1 MALNSPAILLAMEAL
16 FGNIKPA
23 LDVIKRLGTM
33 DFSDQAPTF
42 DVKPGA
48 TIKIPVSSVAAAS
61 EYHATNNNYR
71 TGGDTAWAE
80 LVAKH
85 FLKGYDVTGVDIDKG
100 INAGRIKGLFSSR
113 AGSSI
118 AAAAL
123 GTVASALDGTTT
135 STSVKCPAIGTAT
148 IDDYVNLAHGK
159 DWLNPA
165 TSVLALKGTEMAN
178 IKKLFFGDSIAG
190 SDQQLASY
198 LGFKDAVVVPGLTT
212 TRMCIVPDGA
222 LGCLA
227 RVPTY
232 VARYLEAGSE
242 TDPDTGLSV
251 GIVVADD
258 QDHNRLIVNGDIW
271 FGTAVQSCAAAATTA
286 GIINVGTA
294 T

>member
-1 MALNSPAILLAMEAL
+1 MLNSPAILLAMEAM

-23 LDVIKRLGTM
+23 LNVIKRLGTM
-33 DFSDQAPTF
+33 DFSSEAPTM
-42 DVKPGA
+42 DIKPGA
-48 TIKIPVSSVAAAS
+48 TIKIPVSSVDAAS
-61 EYHATNNNYR
+61 EYHATDNNYR
-71 TGGDTAWAE
+71 TGSDTAWAV

-85 FLKGYDVTGVDIDKG
+85 FLKGYDLTGVDIDKG
-100 INAGRIKGLFSSR
+100 VNAGRVKGLFTSR

-123 GTVASALDGTTT
+123 GTVSSALDGTTT
-135 STSVKCPAIGTAT
+135 STAVKCPAVGTAT
-148 IDDYVNLAHGK
+148 LDDYINLAHAK

-165 TSVLALKGTEMAN
+165 TSVLAVKGTEMAN
-178 IKKLFFGDSIAG
+178 IKKLFYGNSIAG
-190 SDQQLASY
+190 SEQELASF
-198 LGFKDAVVVPGLTT
+198 LGFKDMLVVPGLTD
-212 TRMCIVPDGA
+212 TRMCIVPEGA

-232 VARYLEAGSE
+232 VARYLESGAE

-271 FGTAVQSCAAAATTA
+271 FGTAVQSCAQAATTA